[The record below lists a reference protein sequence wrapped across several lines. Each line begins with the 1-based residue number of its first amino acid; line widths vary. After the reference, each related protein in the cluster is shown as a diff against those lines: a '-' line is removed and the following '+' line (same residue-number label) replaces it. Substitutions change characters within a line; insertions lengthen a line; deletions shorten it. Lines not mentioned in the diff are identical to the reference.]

1 MKYLKLF
8 EEYHKNISD
17 FYLQH
22 SKSYDCSLE
31 EINKGYCD
39 EISFNVIKDVVGE
52 NNYISLADEIYD
64 GLDIQNIEDN
74 TVYEIDDGVFWS
86 DEISDYGYN
95 GDYWIIEKLRQLGYP
110 KFDLVLLNSFMLKGH
125 VWVYYNGKHYDVE
138 AYNGV
143 ESFWDLP
150 IYQRQL
156 KELNI
161 I

>member
-1 MKYLKLF
+1 
-8 EEYHKNISD
+8 
-17 FYLQH
+17 
-22 SKSYDCSLE
+22 
-31 EINKGYCD
+31 
-39 EISFNVIKDVVGE
+39 
-52 NNYISLADEIYD
+52 
-64 GLDIQNIEDN
+64 
-74 TVYEIDDGVFWS
+74 
-86 DEISDYGYN
+86 
-95 GDYWIIEKLRQLGYP
+95 
-110 KFDLVLLNSFMLKGH
+110 MLKGH